1 MRKELD
7 ALSTTD
13 KVNGA
18 QAWTLMYI
26 LVETEKRDLFQ
37 KDIEEN
43 YDIRP
48 ATATA
53 LLKRMELDGLIT
65 REMLENDNR
74 KKRIVPTPAAK
85 ASKQKVWQH
94 MMTVEDKITD
104 SVDPEDLQIFFKVLH
119 QMIANLSSN

>member
-48 ATATA
+48 P
-53 LLKRMELDGLIT
+53 LFYLNLNLIFYS
-65 REMLENDNR
+65 
-74 KKRIVPTPAAK
+74 IWVI
-85 ASKQKVWQH
+85 Q
-94 MMTVEDKITD
+94 
-104 SVDPEDLQIFFKVLH
+104 
-119 QMIANLSSN
+119 